1 MKTVAEHEISNEIM
15 NGNFDFIALGHIH
28 DQCQITKNA
37 WYSGSLEHCNYGEI
51 SQKKG
56 GLIIDTDGDYK
67 VEQIDLFKTDMYD
80 FGTIK
85 CGGLEPNVIID
96 ETMKKLERFTIQDN
110 SMGQIYYDN
119 IDREKAKVVLQKD
132 NFGSVAEFTKNML
145 HLKVKKNVIKDK
157 IPIVKQYKENK
168 NIDFVNDFAQ
178 YVKDQKIDVAESEY
192 IIESGKKIIENAIIK
207 RDAK

>member
-1 MKTVAEHEISNEIM
+1 
-15 NGNFDFIALGHIH
+15 
-28 DQCQITKNA
+28 
-37 WYSGSLEHCNYGEI
+37 
-51 SQKKG
+51 
-56 GLIIDTDGDYK
+56 
-67 VEQIDLFKTDMYD
+67 
-80 FGTIK
+80 
-85 CGGLEPNVIID
+85 
-96 ETMKKLERFTIQDN
+96 
-110 SMGQIYYDN
+110 MGQIYYDN

-178 YVKDQKIDVAESEY
+178 YVKDQKIDVSESEY